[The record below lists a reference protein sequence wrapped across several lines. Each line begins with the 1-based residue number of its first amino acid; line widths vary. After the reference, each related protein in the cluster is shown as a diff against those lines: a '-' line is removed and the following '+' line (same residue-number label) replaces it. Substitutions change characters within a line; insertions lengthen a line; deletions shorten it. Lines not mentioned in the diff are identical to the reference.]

1 MIKRSL
7 LAAAGLLCVVAP
19 AAGQDIDSPYDFVET
34 SQALRIF
41 AGAVLTDRGVI
52 DTGPASGYA
61 AGIGYN
67 IRISGPFNL
76 DARAA
81 FLPTERRV
89 YDLTAADSADIAEN
103 PRVGLEQL
111 GTADLSLLLVD
122 ASIRFD
128 ITGPRTWHRIQP
140 YALLGIGGAFTVA
153 EDNAVEE
160 GLPTNVDLRV
170 RFRNGVTGHVGLGA
184 ELYLSDQLTLRADA
198 RDLLW
203 KVHTPDGFRVPGR
216 VIDES
221 EWVQT
226 AHLSLGLA
234 YRF

>member
-1 MIKRSL
+1 
-7 LAAAGLLCVVAP
+7 
-19 AAGQDIDSPYDFVET
+19 
-34 SQALRIF
+34 
-41 AGAVLTDRGVI
+41 
-52 DTGPASGYA
+52 
-61 AGIGYN
+61 
-67 IRISGPFNL
+67 
-76 DARAA
+76 
-81 FLPTERRV
+81 
-89 YDLTAADSADIAEN
+89 
-103 PRVGLEQL
+103 
-111 GTADLSLLLVD
+111 
-122 ASIRFD
+122 SIRFD